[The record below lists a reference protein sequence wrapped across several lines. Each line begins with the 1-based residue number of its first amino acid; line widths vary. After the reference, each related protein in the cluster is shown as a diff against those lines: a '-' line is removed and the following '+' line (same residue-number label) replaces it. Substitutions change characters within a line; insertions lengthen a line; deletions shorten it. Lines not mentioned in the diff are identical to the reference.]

1 MTIEVMEAKYRLFE
15 AFPDS
20 YTNKNGEF
28 IAHEEANEYFIL
40 RDCVTE
46 LDVKCK
52 VLEWLSQGAY
62 KRQPF
67 DSDYA
72 NRCFNNFMREGINDF
87 LGTNFTADD
96 MELIYIYLGNCC
108 NHPLTVAFVESGYDM
123 AVIRA
128 ERRKE
133 ANEDICT

>member
-1 MTIEVMEAKYRLFE
+1 MTKEVLESKVRLYE

-20 YTNKNGEF
+20 YINRNGEF

-40 RDCVTE
+40 KDCETE

-52 VLEWLSQGAY
+52 VLEWLSQAAY

-67 DSDYA
+67 YSDSA
-72 NRCFNNFMREGINDF
+72 NRRFQEFMRDGINEF
-87 LGTNFTADD
+87 LGTKFTEDD
-96 MELIYIYLGNCC
+96 IETIYTYLGNCC

-123 AVIRA
+123 ALLT
-128 ERRKE
+128 ERS
-133 ANEDICT
+133 NE